1 MLTSDFLRKYV
12 IFARRR
18 YAKEG
23 VQIDIQDEAAERI
36 VEFYGALRRK
46 SHHERWGGTP
56 FEGKQEKGHIPSPLS
71 CTLWPLSTFSQDP
84 DVLRRRSSPRVS
96 NSPSEP
102 SP

>member
-1 MLTSDFLRKYV
+1 MAVRLFEPPPPTHTIPIVIIPIVIFLIVLTQVLTSDFLRKYV

-46 SHHERWGGTP
+46 SHHER
-56 FEGKQEKGHIPSPLS
+56 
-71 CTLWPLSTFSQDP
+71 
-84 DVLRRRSSPRVS
+84 
-96 NSPSEP
+96 
-102 SP
+102 